1 MTVIPERDGRATL
14 AERLRRADWRQYV
27 VYIGFVV
34 VFVYFAI
41 TQGANFLNTT
51 TLVNIV
57 TQATPITVMA
67 VGAVFVLSL
76 GQIDLSIGSTV
87 ALAALAAAVTLQT
100 THQWWVAAL
109 AGLAVG
115 ALIGLVNGV
124 FVTLVRLPSFLVT
137 LATMGLVAGL
147 AQQATNLQSVPV
159 TDPVFTW
166 IFGGGTLLG
175 IPILVWWSAVVVALG
190 WHVLRQRRFGAHV
203 LAVGN
208 KAAAASVS
216 GIRTTRITMIVF
228 VISGA
233 TAGLAGLL
241 YAGRLAGATY
251 TLGGSDLM
259 SVLAAVIVGGTALTG
274 GKGSMIGAL
283 VGSLFM
289 SMINYGLLLG
299 GLTVAQ
305 QMIVRG
311 VIILIAVSLSLR
323 AKKSS

>member
-1 MTVIPERDGRATL
+1 MTVTQHDGRTTV
-14 AERLRRADWRQYV
+14 AERLRHTDWRQYV

-34 VFVYFAI
+34 VFAYFAI
-41 TQGANFLNTT
+41 SQGANFLNTT

-67 VGAVFVLSL
+67 VGAVFVLAL
-76 GQIDLSIGSTV
+76 GQIDLSIGSVV
-87 ALAALAAAVTLQT
+87 ALAALAGAVTLQA
-100 THQWWVAAL
+100 THQWWLAAL

-115 ALIGLVNGV
+115 ALIGLVNGI
-124 FVTLVRLPSFLVT
+124 FVTVVRLPSFLVT

-159 TDPVFTW
+159 TEPVFTW

-175 IPILVWWSAVVVALG
+175 IPILVWWTVVVVAIG

-208 KAAAASVS
+208 KASAAAVS

-228 VISGA
+228 VVSGA

-274 GKGSMIGAL
+274 GKASMIGAL

-311 VIILIAVSLSLR
+311 IIILIAVSLSLR

>member
-1 MTVIPERDGRATL
+1 MTAIEQDGRIPL
-14 AERLRRADWRQYV
+14 AARLRAADWRQFV

-34 VFVYFAI
+34 VFAYFAV
-41 TQGANFLNTT
+41 TQGANFLNVT

-67 VGAVFVLSL
+67 VGAVLVLSL
-76 GQIDLSIGSTV
+76 GQIDLSIGSVV
-87 ALAALAAAVTLQT
+87 ALAALAGASALQLT
-100 THQWWVAAL
+100 QQWWIAAL

-115 ALIGLVNGV
+115 ALVGLVNGV
-124 FVTLVRLPSFLVT
+124 FVTVVRLPSFLVT
-137 LATMGLVAGL
+137 LATMGLVAGM
-147 AQQATNLQSVPV
+147 AQQVTNLQSVPV
-159 TDPVFTW
+159 TQPVFTF
-166 IFGGGTLLG
+166 IFGAGTLLG
-175 IPILVWWSAVVVALG
+175 IPILVWWSVVVVAVG
-190 WHVLRQRRFGAHV
+190 WHILRQRRFGAHV

-216 GIRTTRITMIVF
+216 GIRTTRITIIVF

-274 GKGSMIGAL
+274 GKASMIGAF

>member
-1 MTVIPERDGRATL
+1 MTVTQRDGKPAV
-14 AERLRRADWRQYV
+14 AERLRRTDWRQYV

-34 VFVYFAI
+34 VFAYFAV
-41 TQGANFLNTT
+41 TQGANFLNAT

-76 GQIDLSIGSTV
+76 GQIDLSIGSVV
-87 ALAALAAAVTLQT
+87 ALAALAAAVTLQG
-100 THQWWVAAL
+100 THQWWLAAL
-109 AGLAVG
+109 AGLATG
-115 ALIGLVNGV
+115 AVVGLVNGI

-159 TDPVFTW
+159 TEPVFTW

-175 IPILVWWSAVVVALG
+175 IPILVWWSAAVVAVG

-241 YAGRLAGATY
+241 YAGRLSGATY

>member
-1 MTVIPERDGRATL
+1 MTTTTTDGRKTAGE
-14 AERLRRADWRQYV
+14 ALRHVDWRQYV

-34 VFVYFAI
+34 VFIYFAA
-41 TQGANFLNTT
+41 TQGGNFLNVT

-57 TQATPITVMA
+57 TQAAPITVMA
-67 VGAVFVLSL
+67 VGAVFVLSI
-76 GQIDLSIGSTV
+76 GHIDLSIGSTV
-87 ALAALAAAVTLQT
+87 ALSSLGAAVTLQS
-100 THQWWVAAL
+100 THQWWIAAL
-109 AGLAVG
+109 AGLAIGAAVG
-115 ALIGLVNGV
+115 AVNGA
-124 FVTLVRLPSFLVT
+124 FVTIMRLPSFLVT
-137 LATMGLVAGL
+137 LATMGLVTGL
-147 AQQATNLQSVPV
+147 AQQLTNLQSVPV
-159 TDPVFTW
+159 TEPVFSFV
-166 IFGGGTLLG
+166 FGGGTLLG
-175 IPILVWWSAVVVALG
+175 IPILIWWTVIIVAIG

-208 KAAAASVS
+208 KPAAAAVS
-216 GIRTTRITMIVF
+216 GIRVNRVTMIVF
-228 VISGA
+228 ILSGA
-233 TAGLAGLL
+233 TAALAGLL

-251 TLGGSDLM
+251 TLGTSDLM

-274 GKGSMIGAL
+274 GKGSIIGAL

-299 GLTVAQ
+299 GLNVAQ

>member
-1 MTVIPERDGRATL
+1 MTVTQHDGRPTVV
-14 AERLRRADWRQYV
+14 ERLRRTDWRQYV

-34 VFVYFAI
+34 VFAYFAV
-41 TQGANFLNTT
+41 TQGANFLNAT

-76 GQIDLSIGSTV
+76 GQIDLSIGSVV
-87 ALAALAAAVTLQT
+87 ALAALAAAVTLQG
-100 THQWWVAAL
+100 THQWWLAAL
-109 AGLAVG
+109 AGLATG
-115 ALIGLVNGV
+115 AVVGLVNGI

-159 TDPVFTW
+159 TEPVFTW

-175 IPILVWWSAVVVALG
+175 IPILVWWSAAVVAIG

-241 YAGRLAGATY
+241 YAGRLSGATY

>member
-1 MTVIPERDGRATL
+1 MTVTQHDGRPTV
-14 AERLRRADWRQYV
+14 AERLRRTDWRQYV

-34 VFVYFAI
+34 VFAYFAL
-41 TQGANFLNTT
+41 TQGANFLNAT

-76 GQIDLSIGSTV
+76 GQIDLSIGSVV
-87 ALAALAAAVTLQT
+87 ALAALAAAVTLQG
-100 THQWWVAAL
+100 THQWWLAAL
-109 AGLAVG
+109 AGLATG
-115 ALIGLVNGV
+115 AVVGLVNGI

-159 TDPVFTW
+159 TEPVFTW

-175 IPILVWWSAVVVALG
+175 IPILVWWSAAVVAIG

-241 YAGRLAGATY
+241 YAGRLSGATY

>member
-1 MTVIPERDGRATL
+1 MTVVHQDARTSVGR
-14 AERLRRADWRQYV
+14 RLRGADWRPYV
-27 VYIGFVV
+27 VYIGFIV
-34 VFVYFAI
+34 VFAYFAV
-41 TQGANFLNTT
+41 TQGANFLNAT
-51 TLVNIV
+51 TLINIV
-57 TQATPITVMA
+57 TQAAPITVMA
-67 VGAVFVLSL
+67 VGAVLVLSL
-76 GQIDLSIGSTV
+76 GQIDLSIGSIV
-87 ALAALAAAVTLQT
+87 ALAALAGAVVLQAT
-100 THQWWVAAL
+100 DQWWLAAL
-109 AGLAVG
+109 GGLAVG
-115 ALIGLVNGV
+115 ALVGLVNGI
-124 FVTLVRLPSFLVT
+124 FITLVRLPSFLVT
-137 LATMGLVAGL
+137 LATMGLVAGV
-147 AQQATNLQSVPV
+147 AQQITNLQSVPV
-159 TDPVFTW
+159 TDPVFGY
-166 IFGGGTLLG
+166 IFGAGTLLG
-175 IPILVWWSAVVVALG
+175 VPILVWWTVAIVALG

-208 KAAAASVS
+208 KAAAAAVS

-228 VISGA
+228 VISGT

-274 GKGSMIGAL
+274 GRASMIGAL

>member
-1 MTVIPERDGRATL
+1 MTVSTTDGRLTVG
-14 AERLRRADWRQYV
+14 ERLRHADWRQYV

-34 VFVYFAI
+34 VFLYFAI
-41 TQGANFLNTT
+41 TQGGNFLNGT
-51 TLVNIV
+51 TLVNII

-67 VGAVFVLSL
+67 IGTVFVLSL
-76 GQIDLSIGSTV
+76 GEIDLSIGSTV
-87 ALAALAAAVTLQT
+87 ALASLVAAVTLQS
-100 THQWWVAAL
+100 THQWWIAAI

-115 ALIGLVNGV
+115 AVVGAVNGI

-137 LATMGLVAGL
+137 LATMGLITGL
-147 AQQATNLQSVPV
+147 AQQSTNLQSVPV
-159 TDPVFTW
+159 TDAVFGW
-166 IFGGGTLLG
+166 LFGGGTLLG
-175 IPILVWWSAVVVALG
+175 IPILIWWTAVVTAIG
-190 WHVLRQRRFGAHV
+190 WHVLRQRAFGAHV

-208 KAAAASVS
+208 KAAAAAVS
-216 GIRTTRITMIVF
+216 GIKVNRVRMAVF
-228 VISGA
+228 ILSGV
-233 TAGLAGLL
+233 TAALAGLL

-251 TLGGSDLM
+251 TLGSSDLM

-274 GKGSMIGAL
+274 GKGSIIGAL

-311 VIILIAVSLSLR
+311 AIILVAVSLSLR
-323 AKKSS
+323 AKKSN

>member
-1 MTVIPERDGRATL
+1 
-14 AERLRRADWRQYV
+14 
-27 VYIGFVV
+27 
-34 VFVYFAI
+34 
-41 TQGANFLNTT
+41 
-51 TLVNIV
+51 V
-57 TQATPITVMA
+57 TE
-67 VGAVFVLSL
+67 
-76 GQIDLSIGSTV
+76 
-87 ALAALAAAVTLQT
+87 
-100 THQWWVAAL
+100 
-109 AGLAVG
+109 
-115 ALIGLVNGV
+115 
-124 FVTLVRLPSFLVT
+124 
-137 LATMGLVAGL
+137 
-147 AQQATNLQSVPV
+147 
-159 TDPVFTW
+159 PVFTW

-175 IPILVWWSAVVVALG
+175 IPILVWWSAAVVAIG

-241 YAGRLAGATY
+241 YAGRLSGATY

>member
-1 MTVIPERDGRATL
+1 MTVIPHQDGRATL
-14 AERLRRADWRQYV
+14 GERLRHSDWRQYV

-41 TQGANFLNTT
+41 TQGANFLNMT

-87 ALAALAAAVTLQT
+87 ALAALTAAVTLQA
-100 THQWWVAAL
+100 THQWWLSAL

-115 ALIGLVNGV
+115 ALIGLVNGA

-166 IFGGGTLLG
+166 IFGAGTLLG
-175 IPILVWWSAVVVALG
+175 VPILVWWTAVVVALG

-274 GKGSMIGAL
+274 GRGSMIGAL

>member
-1 MTVIPERDGRATL
+1 MTIARTEAPTGKGVLLARSWRDH
-14 AERLRRADWRQYV
+14 V

-34 VFVYFAI
+34 VFAFFAI
-41 TQGANFLNTT
+41 TQGPSFLSGT

-57 TQATPITVMA
+57 TQATPITIMA

-76 GQIDLSIGSTV
+76 GEIDLSIGSTV
-87 ALAALAAAVTLQT
+87 ALAALTAALALQAT
-100 THQWWVAAL
+100 GAWWIAAL

-115 ALIGLVNGV
+115 AAVGLVNGL
-124 FVTLVRLPSFLVT
+124 FITLVRLPSFLVT

-147 AQQATNLQSVPV
+147 AQQVTNLQSVPV
-159 TDPVFTW
+159 TDQAFGW
-166 IFGGGTLLG
+166 IFGAGAVAGV
-175 IPILVWWSAVVVALG
+175 PILIVWSVVVAAIG

-208 KAAAASVS
+208 NASAARVS
-216 GIRTTRITMIVF
+216 GIRVTRVRIAVF
-228 VISGA
+228 MLSGA
-233 TAGLAGLL
+233 TAALAGLL

-251 TLGGSDLM
+251 TLGTTDLM

-274 GKGSMIGAL
+274 GRASMIGAV

-289 SMINYGLLLG
+289 SMINYGLLLA

-305 QMIVRG
+305 QEIVRG
-311 VIILIAVSLSLR
+311 IIILIAVSLSLR
-323 AKKSS
+323 GKKGS

>member
-1 MTVIPERDGRATL
+1 MTVTQHDGRPTV
-14 AERLRRADWRQYV
+14 AERLRRTDWRQYV

-34 VFVYFAI
+34 VFAYFAV
-41 TQGANFLNTT
+41 TQGANFLNAT

-76 GQIDLSIGSTV
+76 GQIDLSIGSVV
-87 ALAALAAAVTLQT
+87 ALAALAAAVTLQG
-100 THQWWVAAL
+100 THQWWLAAL
-109 AGLAVG
+109 AGLATG
-115 ALIGLVNGV
+115 AVVGLVNGI

-159 TDPVFTW
+159 TEPVFTW

-175 IPILVWWSAVVVALG
+175 IPILVWWSAAVVAIG

-241 YAGRLAGATY
+241 YAGRLSGATY

>member
-1 MTVIPERDGRATL
+1 MTVSTTDGRPTVVD
-14 AERLRRADWRQYV
+14 RLRHADWRQYV

-34 VFVYFAI
+34 VFLYFAI
-41 TQGANFLNTT
+41 TQGANFLNGT
-51 TLVNIV
+51 TLVNII

-67 VGAVFVLSL
+67 IGTVFVLSL
-76 GQIDLSIGSTV
+76 GEIDLSIGSTV
-87 ALAALAAAVTLQT
+87 ALASLVAAVTLQS
-100 THQWWVAAL
+100 THQWWIAAL
-109 AGLAVG
+109 AGLSVG
-115 ALIGLVNGV
+115 AVVGAVNGI

-137 LATMGLVAGL
+137 LATMGLITGL

-159 TDPVFTW
+159 TDAVFGW
-166 IFGGGTLLG
+166 LFGGGTLLG
-175 IPILVWWSAVVVALG
+175 IPILIWWTAVVTAIG
-190 WHVLRQRRFGAHV
+190 WHVLRQRAFGAHV

-208 KAAAASVS
+208 KAAAAAVS
-216 GIRTTRITMIVF
+216 GIKVNRVRMAVF
-228 VISGA
+228 ILSGV
-233 TAGLAGLL
+233 TAALAGLL

-251 TLGGSDLM
+251 TLGSSDLM

-274 GKGSMIGAL
+274 GKGSIIGAL

-311 VIILIAVSLSLR
+311 AIILVAVSLSLR
-323 AKKSS
+323 AKKSN

>member
-1 MTVIPERDGRATL
+1 MTVTQADGTL
-14 AERLRRADWRQYV
+14 TVGGRFRRVNWRQYV
-27 VYIGFVV
+27 VYIGFIV
-34 VFVYFAI
+34 VFIYFAA
-41 TQGANFLNTT
+41 TQGANFVNPT
-51 TLVNIV
+51 TLVTII

-67 VGAVFVLSL
+67 VGTVFMLSL
-76 GQIDLSIGSTV
+76 GEIDLSIGSTV
-87 ALAALAAAVTLQT
+87 ALSALVAAVSLQAT
-100 THQWWVAAL
+100 GQWWLAAL
-109 AGLAVG
+109 AGLAIG
-115 ALIGLVNGV
+115 AVVGLVNGL

-147 AQQATNLQSVPV
+147 AQQLTNLQSVPV
-159 TDPVFTW
+159 TEPVFSW
-166 IFGGGTLLG
+166 IFGAGDIAGM
-175 IPILVWWSAVVVALG
+175 PILVVWSVVVVALG

-208 KAAAASVS
+208 RAAAASVS
-216 GIRTTRITMIVF
+216 GIRVNRVKLIVF
-228 VISGA
+228 ALSGV

-241 YAGRLAGATY
+241 YSGRLAGATY

-274 GKGSMIGAL
+274 GKASMIGAL

>member
-1 MTVIPERDGRATL
+1 MTVSTTDGRMTVGD
-14 AERLRRADWRQYV
+14 RLRHADWRQFV

-34 VFVYFAI
+34 VFLYFAI
-41 TQGANFLNTT
+41 TQGANFLNGT
-51 TLVNIV
+51 TLVNII

-67 VGAVFVLSL
+67 IGTVFVLSL
-76 GQIDLSIGSTV
+76 GEIDLSIGSTV
-87 ALAALAAAVTLQT
+87 ALASLVAAVTLQG
-100 THQWWVAAL
+100 THQWWIAAI

-115 ALIGLVNGV
+115 AVIGAVNGI

-137 LATMGLVAGL
+137 LATMGLIAGL
-147 AQQATNLQSVPV
+147 AQQSTNLQSVPV
-159 TDPVFTW
+159 TDAVFGW
-166 IFGGGTLLG
+166 LFGGGTLLG
-175 IPILVWWSAVVVALG
+175 IPILIWWTAVVTAIG
-190 WHVLRQRRFGAHV
+190 WHVLRQRAFGAHV

-208 KAAAASVS
+208 KAAAAAVS
-216 GIRTTRITMIVF
+216 GIKVNRVRMAVF
-228 VISGA
+228 ILSGV
-233 TAGLAGLL
+233 TAALAGLL

-251 TLGGSDLM
+251 TLGSSDLM

-274 GKGSMIGAL
+274 GKGSIIGAL

-311 VIILIAVSLSLR
+311 AIILVAVSLSLR
-323 AKKSS
+323 AKKSN

>member
-1 MTVIPERDGRATL
+1 MTVTQHDGRPTV
-14 AERLRRADWRQYV
+14 AERLRRTDWRQYV

-34 VFVYFAI
+34 VFAYFAI
-41 TQGANFLNTT
+41 TQGANFLNAT

-76 GQIDLSIGSTV
+76 GQIDLSIGSVV
-87 ALAALAAAVTLQT
+87 ALAALAAAVTLQA
-100 THQWWVAAL
+100 THQWWLAAL
-109 AGLAVG
+109 AGLATG
-115 ALIGLVNGV
+115 AVVGLVNGI

-159 TDPVFTW
+159 TEPVFTW

-175 IPILVWWSAVVVALG
+175 IPILVWWSAAVVAVG

-241 YAGRLAGATY
+241 YAGRLSGATY